1 MESGKINVT
10 LGCLSEHQ
18 MLGSNATEEARAVV
32 DPDLELG
39 GEPCFLSLA
48 LPAFLP
54 SVILSF
60 YTQNNGGREGAGLPG
75 PSPRSAFEEAPIKH
89 LRS

>member
-1 MESGKINVT
+1 MESGKIKVT

-18 MLGSNATEEARAVV
+18 MLGSNATEEARAVM

-48 LPAFLP
+48 RPAFLP

-60 YTQNNGGREGAGLPG
+60 YTQNNGGREGGGPPG
-75 PSPRSAFEEAPIKH
+75 PLP
-89 LRS
+89 

>member
-18 MLGSNATEEARAVV
+18 MLGSNAIEEARAVV

-39 GEPCFLSLA
+39 GEPCFSSLA

-60 YTQNNGGREGAGLPG
+60 YTQNNGGREGGGPPG
-75 PSPRSAFEEAPIKH
+75 PLP
-89 LRS
+89 

>member
-18 MLGSNATEEARAVV
+18 MLGSNATEEARALV

-39 GEPCFLSLA
+39 GGPCFLSLA

-60 YTQNNGGREGAGLPG
+60 YTQNNGGREGGEPTGPLP
-75 PSPRSAFEEAPIKH
+75 
-89 LRS
+89 

>member
-32 DPDLELG
+32 DPDLELRG
-39 GEPCFLSLA
+39 NPVFCRLPCRL
-48 LPAFLP
+48 
-54 SVILSF
+54 F
-60 YTQNNGGREGAGLPG
+60 Y
-75 PSPRSAFEEAPIKH
+75 H
-89 LRS
+89 L

>member
-1 MESGKINVT
+1 MESRKINVM

-60 YTQNNGGREGAGLPG
+60 YTQNNGGREGGGPPG
-75 PSPRSAFEEAPIKH
+75 PLP
-89 LRS
+89 